1 VAPRSKQP
9 KPQAAVRAA
18 PTHPYTGLAVPK
30 YNKDRKRLSKG
41 VLKALND
48 AQAGILQA
56 PFRGGRKQGAL
67 SDVWV
72 EKFKA
77 DNDQWLVAYEI
88 DTKKNTVTFL
98 AVGQHE
104 NYYRDLER
112 YRAATTAN
120 ARDLK

>member
-1 VAPRSKQP
+1 V
-9 KPQAAVRAA
+9 QAA
-18 PTHPYTGLAVPK
+18 
-30 YNKDRKRLSKG
+30 
-41 VLKALND
+41 
-48 AQAGILQA
+48 ILQD
-56 PFRGGRKQGAL
+56 PFRGDRKGGAL

-88 DTKKNTVTFL
+88 DTKKNTVTVL

-112 YRAATTAN
+112 YRAETAGG
-120 ARDLK
+120 AKDLS